1 VNNWLANN
9 SEPHGAAIDVPIQL
23 LRAPR
28 DKHRALGEPALVLH
42 EFGESFLDRGIS
54 LTDASSASA
63 AAAEPSDEA
72 E

>member
-1 VNNWLANN
+1 LTCL
-9 SEPHGAAIDVPIQL
+9 SSFFEPHAINITL
-23 LRAPR
+23 AGR
-28 DKHRALGEPALVLH
+28 ALVLD
-42 EFGESFLDRGIS
+42 EFGESFLERGTS